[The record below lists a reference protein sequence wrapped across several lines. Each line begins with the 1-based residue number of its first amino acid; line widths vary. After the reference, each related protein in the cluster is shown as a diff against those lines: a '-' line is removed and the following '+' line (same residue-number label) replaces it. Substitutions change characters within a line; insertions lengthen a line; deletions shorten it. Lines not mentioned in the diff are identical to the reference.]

1 MTRLRAS
8 ALRENLAD
16 ALNRVAYGGERI
28 VLERRGKQVAALVPL
43 DDLALLNALEDRI
56 DLDAARKALAE
67 MKTKGRKPIPWETVK
82 RQLGLA

>member
-8 ALRENLAD
+8 TLRDNLAD
-16 ALNRVAYGGERI
+16 ALNRVAYKGERI
-28 VLERRGKQVAALVPL
+28 VVERHGKEVAALVSL

-56 DLDAARKALAE
+56 DMEAAREALAE

-82 RQLGLA
+82 RQLGLS